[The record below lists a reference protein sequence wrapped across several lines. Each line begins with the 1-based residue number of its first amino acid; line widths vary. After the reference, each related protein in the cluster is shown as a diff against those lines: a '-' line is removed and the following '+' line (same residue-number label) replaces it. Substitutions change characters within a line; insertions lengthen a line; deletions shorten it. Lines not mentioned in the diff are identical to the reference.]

1 MLIYLP
7 ASYHHI
13 IYATAEYLFPSA
25 RPVAGNCRPKAPR
38 KPCGFR
44 RCIWEVGGVFVQVK
58 VRQHD
63 AQLMGECQVR
73 SSIQLSF
80 VGQ

>member
-7 ASYHHI
+7 ASYYHI

-25 RPVAGNCRPKAPR
+25 RPVGGNCRPKAPR
-38 KPCGFR
+38 QPCGFR
-44 RCIWEVGGVFVQVK
+44 RCIWEVGGVFVQAK

-63 AQLMGECQVR
+63 VQLIDEWQVR
-73 SSIQLSF
+73 SSRQLTF
-80 VGQ
+80 VGL